1 MRCAKHFGL
10 SDVQIAHL
18 TGSDELSVRAHRK
31 ALGVVPAF
39 KTVDTCAA
47 ESPGT
52 TAYHYKTYDT
62 CESEVAPETQEA
74 RDDPRRQARTAS
86 ARASSST
93 TAACMPATRLHDA
106 GFETIMVNCNPET
119 VSTDYD
125 TSDKLYFEPLTFED
139 VHGHRRRGKA
149 PTA

>member
-1 MRCAKHFGL
+1 MVFGPHGRHGRRRARRFRASKLEELDEDDMRFAKRFGL

-47 ESPGT
+47 ETPSK

-62 CESEVAPETQEA
+62 CERGRSQDQEA
-74 RDDPRRQARTAS
+74 RDDPRR
-86 ARASSST
+86 
-93 TAACMPATRLHDA
+93 
-106 GFETIMVNCNPET
+106 GPE
-119 VSTDYD
+119 
-125 TSDKLYFEPLTFED
+125 P
-139 VHGHRRRGKA
+139 HRPGHRVRLLLRACKLRACRRRLRDHHGQLQ
-149 PTA
+149 P